1 MFRKQASSEQSA
13 TEQLLSRGDI
23 RITSRRRDLREGLF
37 GQVLLYVFEVLPAL
51 HRAGIFPDWD
61 IRSANY
67 GESYCVVPG
76 VFDLAY
82 EVKPCRRRNV
92 SLKRI
97 RDEYCETLGHDWP
110 WISQLWSAYFQVPQ
124 RVVSIAD
131 DLGPLDD
138 VLGVHYRGNDKN
150 QNTWDSNHV
159 TQTELLKIVVD
170 CLEANPRFTRIFLAT
185 DEYSCVNYLQHNLDI
200 EVINLG
206 RVDFHKA
213 HTPSSELLQK
223 ADRAVLDCLA
233 LSRCG
238 KVLQSSSALSAFSKI
253 LNPGLDIA
261 RFVASKQFADIPYF
275 PCAYIPRYQASSNEV
290 AELVTRLMEDD
301 WMDGQGAKPYI
312 AHFTSLPRH
321 AG

>member
-1 MFRKQASSEQSA
+1 MFRKQARSEQSA
-13 TEQLLSRGDI
+13 TEQLLSLGDI

-37 GQVLLYVFEVLPAL
+37 GQVLLFVFEVLPAL

-67 GESYCVVPG
+67 GENYRVFPG

-97 RDEYCETLGHDWP
+97 RDEYCEVLGHDWP
-110 WISQLWSAYFQVPQ
+110 WDSQLWSAYFQIPQ

-150 QNTWDSNHV
+150 QNAWDSNPV
-159 TQTELLKIVVD
+159 TQTELLKIVAD

-185 DEYSCVNYLQHNLDI
+185 DEYSCVGYLQQNVAV

-213 HTPSSELLQK
+213 HTPSSELSQK

-238 KVLQSSSALSAFSKI
+238 KVLQSSSALSSFSKI

-275 PCAYIPRYQASSNEV
+275 PCAYIPRYQASSDEV
-290 AELVTRLMEDD
+290 AELVTRLMKDD

-312 AHFTSLPRH
+312 SPFTSLPRH